1 MPQPQPNTLS
11 STEEVARARKS
22 PIIEYGLDDVNSYER
37 LDGHETLKNPL
48 RLRKTPG
55 ILS

>member
-11 STEEVARARKS
+11 STEEVGRARKS
-22 PIIEYGLDDVNSYER
+22 PIIEYGLDDVNSR